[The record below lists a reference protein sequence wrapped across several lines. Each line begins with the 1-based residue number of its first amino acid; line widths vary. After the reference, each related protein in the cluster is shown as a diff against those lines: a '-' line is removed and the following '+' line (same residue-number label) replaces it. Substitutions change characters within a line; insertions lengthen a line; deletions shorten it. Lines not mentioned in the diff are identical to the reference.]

1 MVGAGGEPWLASFMG
16 KIFKIGTVHDMT
28 HSRPLRCLLLRK
40 HCWVFLRFKKSN
52 GFFGGSLASSPRYFF
67 WALIHPII

>member
-28 HSRPLRCLLLRK
+28 HSRPL
-40 HCWVFLRFKKSN
+40 
-52 GFFGGSLASSPRYFF
+52 SP
-67 WALIHPII
+67 ACPIDEN